1 VKELKSKLRGT
12 EKASAQKNRLKAEPE
27 RVQESKSKQE
37 GHDETEYEVPINS
50 INQEIDREVEIKT
63 REGLQ
68 GVYSVLG
75 WKIRFPGRRKRLNKK
90 MGGESSPEKGG

>member
-1 VKELKSKLRGT
+1 MKELKSKLRGT

-37 GHDETEYEVPINS
+37 GHDETEYEGLINS

-68 GVYSVLG
+68 RVYSVLG
-75 WKIRFPGRRKRLNKK
+75 RKIRFTG
-90 MGGESSPEKGG
+90 